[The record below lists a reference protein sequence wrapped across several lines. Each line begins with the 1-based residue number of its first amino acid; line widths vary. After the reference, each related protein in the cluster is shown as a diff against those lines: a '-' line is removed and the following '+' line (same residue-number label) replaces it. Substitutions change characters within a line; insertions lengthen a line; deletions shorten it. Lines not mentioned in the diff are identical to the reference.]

1 MGSGRPHE
9 QGKKKTE
16 EELALE
22 AEQLIAAQKA
32 AELKAQGNIEEAE
45 KVARLGEA
53 SARRAQILE
62 EPEKEHQT
70 PHTKTAETKEGQEHP
85 EEVDPS
91 HRGTAEVDER
101 ELLKQAEAREKER
114 KAQDASEKKQTKSER
129 VTKKAAPKKVSRSV
143 RYLERIALVDRA
155 KRYSVPEALELVKK
169 TSYANFDPTVEVHIR
184 VKTKGKKGNEEAQRG
199 VVHLPHG
206 TGKTP
211 RVALASVELIEKVS
225 ATKRAD
231 FDILIATPELM
242 PALAKVAKIL
252 GPIGK
257 MPNPKYGT
265 VTQKPD
271 ELKKEIEAGRREW
284 RADSGNNIH
293 FPIGKL
299 SFDEKKLTE
308 NLAAAL
314 AAVPATKIASA
325 TLSATMGPGIGLE
338 ITK

>member
-1 MGSGRPHE
+1 MGPSTFQESAGVWTTKEYSMGSGRPHE

-22 AEQLIAAQKA
+22 AEQLIAAQKT

-45 KVARLGEA
+45 KVA
-53 SARRAQILE
+53 QILD
-62 EPEKEHQT
+62 EPEKEHET

-85 EEVDPS
+85 EEM
-91 HRGTAEVDER
+91 GER

-114 KAQDASEKKQTKSER
+114 KAHDVSEKQQTKSER

-225 ATKRAD
+225 TTKRAD

-265 VTQKPD
+265 VTQNPD

-308 NLAAAL
+308 NLFAAL
-314 AAVPATKIASA
+314 AAVPVTKIASA
-325 TLSATMGPGIGLE
+325 TLSATMGPGIPLE
-338 ITK
+338 IAK

>member
-16 EELALE
+16 EELTLE

-45 KVARLGEA
+45 KVA
-53 SARRAQILE
+53 QIFE
-62 EPEKEHQT
+62 EPAKEYVA
-70 PHTKTAETKEGQEHP
+70 PHKKIVETKAAGEQVVTGE
-85 EEVDPS
+85 
-91 HRGTAEVDER
+91 TDER

-114 KAQDASEKKQTKSER
+114 KARDVSAKKQLKSER
-129 VTKKAAPKKVSRSV
+129 VVKKFPPKKVSRSL

-169 TSYANFDPTVEVHIR
+169 TSYANFDSTVEIHIH
-184 VKTKGKKGNEEAQRG
+184 VKSKGKKGSEEAQRG

-211 RVALASVELIEKVS
+211 RIAIANEELIEKVS
-225 ATKRAD
+225 STKRAD

-252 GPIGK
+252 GPVGK
-257 MPNPKYGT
+257 MPNTKYGT
-265 VTQKPD
+265 VTQNPD
-271 ELKKEIEAGRREW
+271 ELKKEIEAGRR
-284 RADSGNNIH
+284 
-293 FPIGKL
+293 
-299 SFDEKKLTE
+299 
-308 NLAAAL
+308 
-314 AAVPATKIASA
+314 
-325 TLSATMGPGIGLE
+325 
-338 ITK
+338 